1 MISVMNKDRKYEH
14 ILMISQNKAV
24 SQMRAPLTTRREP
37 AGNQNK
43 ATKGAVCLW
52 T

>member
-1 MISVMNKDRKYEH
+1 MKIRIAFGLVEL
-14 ILMISQNKAV
+14 ILFNMGV
-24 SQMRAPLTTRREP
+24 SQMRAPLSARREP

-43 ATKGAVCLW
+43 ATNCAKCFAHK